1 MKQKSYRSIQTA
13 MTGFALV
20 LGFSGT
26 SAESFDHGGMHRYH
40 TPDGPAYLLP
50 KILQMHPFDLNAQP
64 VYGKPAGTLNI
75 DKNGHAKLYFQNIE
89 VPSMKDLDCKSS
101 KILGTFLG
109 PTGEDDNQ
117 AYYWNCDVL
126 TFHASGP
133 NLYHI
138 DVQFADKEQHWKS
151 YRVRGYQVIPEWISV
166 E

>member
-1 MKQKSYRSIQTA
+1 MKRKSYCPILPILI
-13 MTGFALV
+13 GFVLV
-20 LGFSGT
+20 LGFSVL
-26 SAESFDHGGMHRYH
+26 SAKSFDHGEMYRGH

-50 KILQMHPFDLNAQP
+50 KILQMYPFDLNAHP

-89 VPSMKDLDCKSS
+89 VPSMKDLDSKSS

-117 AYYWNCDVL
+117 AYYWTCDVL

-138 DVQFADKEQHWKS
+138 DVQFTDKEQHWKS

>member
-1 MKQKSYRSIQTA
+1 LKRKRYFSILPILL
-13 MTGFALV
+13 GFALV
-20 LGFSGT
+20 LGLSVL
-26 SAESFDHGGMHRYH
+26 SAKSINHGGTHVGK

-50 KILQMHPFDLNAQP
+50 KILQMHPLDLDAHP

-75 DKNGHAKLYFQNIE
+75 DRIGHAKLDFQNIE
-89 VPSMKDLDCKSS
+89 VPSMKKLDSKSS
-101 KILGTFLG
+101 KILGSFAG
-109 PTGEDDNQ
+109 PSGEDENQ
-117 AYYWNCDVL
+117 AYYWTCNVL

-151 YRVRGYQVIPEWISV
+151 YRVRGYQVISEWIPV